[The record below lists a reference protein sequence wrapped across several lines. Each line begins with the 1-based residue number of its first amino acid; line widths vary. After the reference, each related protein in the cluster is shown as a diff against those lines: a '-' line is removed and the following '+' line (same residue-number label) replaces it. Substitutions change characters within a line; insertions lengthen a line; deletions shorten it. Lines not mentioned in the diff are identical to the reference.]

1 VRSALAS
8 TVAVRYPLKTVQTP
22 RFVFASVSASLLLA
36 GCQDP
41 LVGHWETDN
50 EKVFLD
56 IEVSE
61 TADYEGEGRVYLC
74 PDGSTKGCRLCSF
87 KFEITDKG
95 SDTYELEGE
104 FVGKCDEF
112 GEFESFECDLVE
124 GDLECELPGGREAE
138 YERQEE

>member
-1 VRSALAS
+1 M
-8 TVAVRYPLKTVQTP
+8 QTP
-22 RFVFASVSASLLLA
+22 RFVLALAASSLGLVA
-36 GCQDP
+36 CQDP

-56 IEVSE
+56 IEAGE
-61 TADYEGEGRVYLC
+61 TSDYYGEGRVYLC

-87 KFEITDKG
+87 TFEITDKG
-95 SDTYELEGE
+95 SDTYELEGR

-112 GEFESFECDLVE
+112 GKFKAFECDLVE
-124 GDLECELPGGREAE
+124 GDLECELPGGAEAE